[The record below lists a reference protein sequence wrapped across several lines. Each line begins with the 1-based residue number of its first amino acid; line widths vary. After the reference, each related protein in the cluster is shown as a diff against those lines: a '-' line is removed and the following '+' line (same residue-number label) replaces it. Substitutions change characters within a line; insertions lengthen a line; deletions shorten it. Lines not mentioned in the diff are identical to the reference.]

1 MYSYI
6 IGKITEKNENSITL
20 ENGGIGYEVLVS
32 SFAQHNFQDIDGEVK
47 VYTYYQQREDGV
59 NLFGFYCKEEK
70 NMFLKLI
77 TVSGIGPKMA
87 ITILSNVS
95 VNDLCVIVGTEDV
108 RALSSVKG
116 VGKKT
121 AERILIE
128 LKDKIQVFMQQE
140 NFEKVEMSSEIDDA
154 CGVLVSLGLS
164 RFEAE
169 RLAKNCFEKGDSV
182 EALVTKTLSQM
193 RG

>member
-20 ENGGIGYEVLVS
+20 ENGGIGYEVMVS
-32 SFAQHNFQDIDGEVK
+32 SFALRNLQDLEGEVR
-47 VYTYYQQREDGV
+47 VYTHYQQRDDGV
-59 NLFGFYCKEEK
+59 GLFGFYCKEEK
-70 NMFLKLI
+70 NMFLKLL

-87 ITILSNVS
+87 ISILSNVS
-95 VNDLCVIVGTEDV
+95 VNDLCVIVGTQDV
-108 RALSSVKG
+108 RSLSSVKG
-116 VGKKT
+116 IGKKT

-128 LKDKIQVFMQQE
+128 LKDKIQVFGQLD
-140 NFEKVEMSSEIDDA
+140 NFEKVEIASEIDDA
-154 CGVLVSLGLS
+154 CDVLVSLGLS

-169 RLAKNCFEKGDSV
+169 RLAKNCFEKGDTV

>member
-20 ENGGIGYEVLVS
+20 ENGGIGYQVGVS
-32 SFAQHNFQDIDGEVK
+32 TFALRNLQDLDGEVK
-47 VYTYYQQREDGV
+47 VYTYYQQRDDGV

-70 NMFLKLI
+70 NLFLKLL

-95 VNDLCVIVGTEDV
+95 VNDLCVIVGTQDI

-116 VGKKT
+116 IGKKT

-128 LKDKIQVFMQQE
+128 LKDKIQLVGMQG
-140 NFEKVEMSSEIDDA
+140 NFNKVETASEIDDA
-154 CGVLVSLGLS
+154 CDVLVSLGLS

-169 RLAKNCFEKGDSV
+169 RLAKNCFEKGDTV
-182 EALVTKTLSQM
+182 EMLVTKTLSQM